1 MLGISAWWIG
11 LSAEVQAALVG
22 AGATAGAAIFGVGA
36 VIAQVRS
43 QGRQSRA
50 AIAETERRKMNAAL
64 YEDAVSVCR
73 GLADASIKMCTKLYT
88 MNMEIEIAARA
99 ETAMMAYNL
108 PSARFPALTALY
120 GEFTD
125 AALRFIFLIEN
136 RRIVD
141 PRILIFRTA
150 MNTVL
155 HDSRQ
160 SMFSDFVLH
169 VMPVLPTDNP
179 SGGIFPYK
187 PPTIEGAL
195 AVRKYGDELIRAADD
210 ATAYAEDFLTEMQ
223 NVLLGDLYGNHLE
236 ARQPP
241 DPARRAVTLDRAQ
254 ELDAWFSANTA
265 WGVQAERVEAGTR
278 ERFLPKQG
286 ETEHG

>member
-11 LSAEVQAALVG
+11 LSVELQAALVG
-22 AGATAGAAIFGVGA
+22 AAATAGAAIFGVGA

-50 AIAETERRKMNAAL
+50 AIAETERRKINAAL
-64 YEDAVSVCR
+64 YEDALSICR
-73 GLADASIKMCTKLYT
+73 GLADASIELSTKLQT
-88 MNMEIEIAARA
+88 MNMEIEITARA
-99 ETAMMAYNL
+99 EAAMLAYNL
-108 PSARFPALTALY
+108 PSARFPALSALY
-120 GEFTD
+120 GEFAD

-160 SMFSDFVLH
+160 SMLSDFVLH
-169 VMPVLPTDNP
+169 VMPALPTDNP
-179 SGGIFPYK
+179 RGGTFPYK
-187 PPTIEGAL
+187 PPSIDGAL
-195 AVRKYGDELIRAADD
+195 AVRKYSDQLIRAADD
-210 ATAYAEDFLTEMQ
+210 ATAYTEDFLTEMQ

-236 ARQPP
+236 PRRPL
-241 DPARRAVTLDRAQ
+241 DPARRTVTLDQA
-254 ELDAWFSANTA
+254 EDLEAWFNVNTA
-265 WGVQAERVEAGTR
+265 WGVEAARVEGDAR
-278 ERFLPKQG
+278 ERFLPKQDG
-286 ETEHG
+286 AKHG

>member
-11 LSAEVQAALVG
+11 LSAEIQAALVG
-22 AGATAGAAIFGVGA
+22 AAATAGAAIFGVGA

-43 QGRQSRA
+43 QGRQARA
-50 AIAETERRKMNAAL
+50 AIAESERRKINAAL
-64 YEDAVSVCR
+64 YEDAVSICR
-73 GLADASIKMCTKLYT
+73 GLADASIELSTKLHT

-99 ETAMMAYNL
+99 EAAMLAYNL

-169 VMPVLPTDNP
+169 VMPALPTHNP
-179 SGGIFPYK
+179 DGGIFPYK
-187 PPTIEGAL
+187 PPNVEGAL
-195 AVRKYGDELIRAADD
+195 AVRKYSDQLIRAVDD
-210 ATAYAEDFLTEMQ
+210 ATAYTEDFLTEMQ
-223 NVLLGDLYGNHLE
+223 NVLLGDLYGNHLDP
-236 ARQPP
+236 RQPL
-241 DPARRAVTLDRAQ
+241 DPRRRAVTLDQVQ
-254 ELDAWFSANTA
+254 ELEAWFSTNTA
-265 WGVQAERVEAGTR
+265 WGTEAARVEAETR
-278 ERFLPKQG
+278 ERFLANQHG
-286 ETEHG
+286 AEHG